1 MEKTI
6 KLVVETGCAELSPY
20 LDRISQLLNEI
31 APAASILA
39 SFALFA
45 LILWTIAVT
54 AAFGIMLISKLGVRD
69 KVIMEAPKLISELFS
84 CDFCL
89 SWWTCVFLS
98 IVVSAVTGMWAILC
112 VAVLATP
119 ITRKLIV

>member
-20 LDRISQLLNEI
+20 LIRTSRSLGEI
-31 APAASILA
+31 AQAASIL
-39 SFALFA
+39 SQFAVFVIILLAIA
-45 LILWTIAVT
+45 LT
-54 AAFGIMLISKLGVRD
+54 AAFGIMLVSKLGVRD
-69 KVIMEAPKLISELFS
+69 KVIMEAPRLISELFS

-98 IVVSAVTGMWAILC
+98 IIVSAVTGMWVMLC